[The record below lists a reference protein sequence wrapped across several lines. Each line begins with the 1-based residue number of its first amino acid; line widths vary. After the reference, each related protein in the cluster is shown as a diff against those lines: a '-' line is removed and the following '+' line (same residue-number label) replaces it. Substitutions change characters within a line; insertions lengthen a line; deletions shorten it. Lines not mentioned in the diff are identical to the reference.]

1 MPGLVR
7 LPESD
12 VPGFESRVEALNAVI
27 RSPEATARQWD
38 DFVERRSIW
47 MLQYLLP
54 FNQFLNMWYLRL
66 GLPLPFSEARLLR
79 LLNMVRCES
88 HREALVSILERRSG

>member
-1 MPGLVR
+1 MPGVVR

-12 VPGFESRVEALNAVI
+12 LPAFERSVEALNAVI

-54 FNQFLNMWYLRL
+54 FNRFLNTWYLRL
-66 GLPLPFSEARLLR
+66 GLPLPLSEARLLR

-88 HREALVSILERRSG
+88 HREALVRILECCSG